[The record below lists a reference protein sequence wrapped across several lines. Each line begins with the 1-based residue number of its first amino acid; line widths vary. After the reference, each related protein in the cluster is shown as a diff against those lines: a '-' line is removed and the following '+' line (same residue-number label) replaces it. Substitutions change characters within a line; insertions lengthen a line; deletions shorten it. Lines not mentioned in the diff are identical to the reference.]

1 MSREK
6 LAPFTVP
13 REEMTM
19 RHILGL
25 RCCVCEANDART
37 LVEVELEGGGRA
49 TLCGSHAIMY
59 GRLKQHTHMH
69 MQDARSADD
78 LRDWLRDRRARS
90 ERRHEGDE
98 LGTALT
104 TAFSR
109 DRRTADRRRA

>member
-1 MSREK
+1 MAHEK
-6 LAPFTVP
+6 LAIYAAA

-19 RHILGL
+19 RHIVGL
-25 RCCVCEANDART
+25 RCCVCETSDERT

-49 TLCGSHAIMY
+49 TLCGSHAIMH
-59 GRLKQHTHMH
+59 GRSNQE
-69 MQDARSADD
+69 ARSADD
-78 LRDWLRDRRARS
+78 LRDLLRDRRARS

-104 TAFSR
+104 TAFNS